1 MVTDRPGCGEGYLVE
16 DAGVA
21 RRIVLEYMKRGYR
34 GVYLFKGSPH
44 FFIERISS
52 LRMDGITLGAVA
64 YEVMTLLK
72 EGRSI
77 VLFEGA
83 SFLAEEEGEAV
94 KFFCLLKD
102 QALVS
107 GSCFILYV
115 ENTPERWHTFLTQEL
130 VRVV

>member
-1 MVTDRPGCGEGYLVE
+1 MVIDKPGCGEGYLVE
-16 DAGVA
+16 DASVA
-21 RRIVLEYMKRGYR
+21 RRIVLDFTKKGYR

-44 FFIERISS
+44 FFIESIFS
-52 LRMDGITLGAVA
+52 LRMDGISLRTITHEMV
-64 YEVMTLLK
+64 TLLR
-72 EGRSI
+72 EERSI
-77 VLFEGA
+77 LLFDGA
-83 SFLAEEEGEAV
+83 SFLAEEEGDAL

-115 ENTPERWHTFLTQEL
+115 ENTPERWHTFLEREL

>member
-1 MVTDRPGCGEGYLVE
+1 MVIDKPGCGEGYLVE

-21 RRIVLEYMKRGYR
+21 RRIVLDYTKRGYR

-44 FFIERISS
+44 FFIESIFS
-52 LRMDGITLGAVA
+52 LRMDGISLRTITHEMV
-64 YEVMTLLK
+64 TLLR
-72 EGRSI
+72 EERSI

-83 SFLAEEEGEAV
+83 SFLAEEEGDAL

-102 QALVS
+102 HALVS

-115 ENTPERWHTFLTQEL
+115 ENTPERWHMFLEREL

>member
-1 MVTDRPGCGEGYLVE
+1 VTGTETESGEGYLVE

-21 RRIVLEYMKRGYR
+21 RRIVLDFTKKGYR

-44 FFIERISS
+44 FFIESIFS
-52 LRMDGITLGAVA
+52 LRMDGISLRTITHEMV
-64 YEVMTLLK
+64 TLLR
-72 EGRSI
+72 EERSI
-77 VLFEGA
+77 LLFDGA
-83 SFLAEEEGEAV
+83 SFLAEEEGDAL

-115 ENTPERWHTFLTQEL
+115 ENTPERWHTFLEREL